1 MSAEAEPTVT
11 AHPPLLGQGLA
22 GAALAGALLG
32 LEALGQWPLLAG
44 VVVAQVLLAMG
55 VLALLEAPAA
65 RGVLLLSA
73 AAAVSADVVIAVDD
87 GSIEALSGVLGLT
100 LVAGLLH
107 QLVRRDRQR
116 VVESLA
122 ATLVIAGLVCMMAT
136 LTATPEQAEGPW
148 PLRIALAAAGLT
160 LLAGRLGDRFLP
172 RPGIATTAT
181 RSWPGLGLGLVA
193 GVLTAVLVN
202 SGHLAATRAALIG
215 LVAVSVVA
223 GIDLALDLAATELS
237 PSTEPARRIAALRPV
252 SVLLPFAALAPVVL
266 LVMRL
271 LSES

>member
-1 MSAEAEPTVT
+1 VT

-32 LEALGQWPLLAG
+32 LEALGQWPLLVG

-65 RGVLLLSA
+65 TGVLVLSA
-73 AAAVSADVVIAVDD
+73 AAAVTADVVIAVDD
-87 GSIEALSGVLGLT
+87 GSIEALPGVLGLT

-107 QLVRRDRQR
+107 QLVRRERQR

-136 LTATPEQAEGPW
+136 LTATPEQSEGPW
-148 PLRIALAAAGLT
+148 PLRIALAAAALT

-172 RPGIATTAT
+172 RPGIATAAT
-181 RSWPGLGLGLVA
+181 RAWPGLGLGLVA

-202 SGHLAATRAALIG
+202 AGHLEWTRAALIG

-271 LSES
+271 LSEA